1 MVFSFDSIITA
12 GGTAKHVEVMIAAV
26 VIAMLLMFLFS
37 PAIAKYI
44 HNHPTIKMLAL
55 SFLVM
60 IGFVLIVEGQG
71 SCRVK
76 PCGDKVF
83 ADRPFGVKDHK
94 IPRKYDLMDVKEEDP
109 SRVGHFFNKI

>member
-1 MVFSFDSIITA
+1 MICHIRKPLKRKIKKSKHWEEGNAVE
-12 GGTAKHVEVMIAAV
+12 AKKRE
-26 VIAMLLMFLFS
+26 S
-37 PAIAKYI
+37 PAPESVTFPKQCC
-44 HNHPTIKMLAL
+44 IK
-55 SFLVM
+55 
-60 IGFVLIVEGQG
+60 GQG